1 MAIAEAKSLLIFQ
14 CIMSES
20 LESDVLLKKTNLT
33 PKQFYSRISE
43 ITNAGLI
50 YRKNKKYYLT
60 SLGKVVYGIQIKAQ
74 KAIDNYWKL
83 KAIDS
88 LEDVSE
94 KEQITKHLIDD
105 RDVTELLTKEYSV
118 TTSDRLVNA
127 PEIVDRELKHRKSL
141 NLMLVD
147 DDPDTALAC
156 ETILTSHGYNV
167 ETFTDS
173 FKALKHFIELNC
185 PYYDLVLSDIRM
197 PGMNGV
203 QLYQKL
209 KSVDQNVRIIFLTAL
224 DAANELVSIIP
235 DMKKSHII
243 RKPISSENLIG
254 VIESALNS
262 RNPISYLH
270 D

>member
-1 MAIAEAKSLLIFQ
+1 
-14 CIMSES
+14 
-20 LESDVLLKKTNLT
+20 
-33 PKQFYSRISE
+33 
-43 ITNAGLI
+43 
-50 YRKNKKYYLT
+50 
-60 SLGKVVYGIQIKAQ
+60 
-74 KAIDNYWKL
+74 
-83 KAIDS
+83 
-88 LEDVSE
+88 
-94 KEQITKHLIDD
+94 
-105 RDVTELLTKEYSV
+105 
-118 TTSDRLVNA
+118 
-127 PEIVDRELKHRKSL
+127 
-141 NLMLVD
+141 MLVD

-254 VIESALNS
+254 VIERALNTVT
-262 RNPISYLH
+262 PV
-270 D
+270 